1 MSTCG
6 CSVWTP
12 VRTRCMNSVLLYSL
26 LVFKSHCKNGLQK
39 YISFEKAQ
47 ASSVFTWFDIL
58 YPLQWHVQMSN
69 ECPNALLRHLYSSAD
84 LVLIHL
90 WKSHLHEITTD
101 VVVGVCS
108 NRAHMLRN
116 HLKTLQHLSLRSA
129 QLLWTIDI
137 HMSLV
142 ISSDIKML
150 NTLIFMLK

>member
-1 MSTCG
+1 
-6 CSVWTP
+6 
-12 VRTRCMNSVLLYSL
+12 
-26 LVFKSHCKNGLQK
+26 
-39 YISFEKAQ
+39 
-47 ASSVFTWFDIL
+47 
-58 YPLQWHVQMSN
+58 MSN